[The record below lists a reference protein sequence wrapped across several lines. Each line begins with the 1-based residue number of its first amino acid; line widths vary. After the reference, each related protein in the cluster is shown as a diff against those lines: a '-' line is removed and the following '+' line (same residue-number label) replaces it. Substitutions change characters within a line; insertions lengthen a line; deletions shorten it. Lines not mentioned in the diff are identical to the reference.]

1 MCGGK
6 AAAVLQL
13 DKQINLFAFGFI
25 RLLVCIGLLSLIS
38 IEPGFQSFIFRR
50 TVNDRL
56 EQDIKLLTLRIIR
69 RGIILDTIFPHHL
82 VDLGFVLGIRVVDT
96 DGISTV
102 DIDQLHAGNVC
113 IAVPNIDHI
122 AERDTHLIRCKRII
136 YTGVID
142 IQNALFDTE

>member
-56 EQDIKLLTLRIIR
+56 EQDIKLLTLRIICG
-69 RGIILDTIFPHHL
+69 GIILNTIFPHHL
-82 VDLGFVLGIRVVDT
+82 VDLGLVLGIRVVDA

-142 IQNALFDTE
+142 IQNTLFDTE

>member
-69 RGIILDTIFPHHL
+69 RGIILNTIFPHHL
-82 VDLGFVLGIRVVDT
+82 VDLGLVLGIRVVDA

-102 DIDQLHAGNVC
+102 DIDQLHAGNVR
-113 IAVPNIDHI
+113 IAITNIDHV
-122 AERDTHLIRCKRII
+122 AERNAHFVWRKGIV
-136 YTGVID
+136 YAGVID
-142 IQNALFDTE
+142 VQNALFDTK